1 MSLDHI
7 LLGMLHK
14 PASGYDL
21 KREFEQSVRHF
32 WFAELSQI
40 YPALKKLEERG
51 LLRSEL
57 VPSSRGP
64 ERRVFE
70 TTATGSEEL
79 ERWLVSEPLIPKDR
93 ISYLAQLFFMGEL
106 EDFTATEQFMERLRG
121 SMTTRLAVLQAIE
134 AEWMGAMGVGD
145 EALAVDGGALTEL
158 DDNRVFHMYTT
169 LRMGIHSL
177 RSRVEWCDET
187 LEAIR
192 ARQRTAAVGTPKVR
206 A

>member
-1 MSLDHI
+1 LSLYHI